1 VIKDTEGR
9 RPEFQAAGN
18 VVTTR
23 RHTKKRRF
31 VMRSKSWIAYLAAMV
46 MSLALT
52 LAGCGGN
59 GHSID
64 GGGGVSNAG
73 GTVNMS
79 GVKMVIPAGAIDE
92 ELTVNPQITTE
103 DAAPAPAPAGATI
116 ASKTVVISGLTY
128 NFYEPALVTMPYDTT
143 NLGTDDVP
151 AVFFYDE
158 GIPGYSLL
166 SVKSIDTT
174 AKTITFSTTH
184 GGKYVAM
191 GIKGLG
197 ADLGIT
203 GNVAAP
209 KAVAKRV
216 AAAVDSGFAPATD
229 GFFHPN
235 FGAYDSPGGSCLGM
249 ANFSVWYF
257 NTTKASNS
265 NTGLYTMYKEGD
277 LTRWQDDV
285 TARELISR
293 AFMASS
299 QTWAKSWMQKEYTL
313 GPQLTGY
320 MMILGL
326 KISGPMTFLM
336 ADQWPGMQSGHAAV
350 VYKYDANKFYIYDDN
365 FPGEVVTIDW
375 AVDAGTGKYKFSN
388 YTKNAAY
395 NPQFTQFS
403 FEGFATLAEYSQY
416 KQLYDGANLGWSAG
430 SSKFNTLTVTSAA
443 DSKNNALTIGSDG
456 TIELLDADS
465 ITIQGTVTGGIKT
478 AKYIIYR
485 LNGGQ
490 RYRVNVAGGAFTIPN
505 LAISQGTNTLMMVAT
520 DDKFNE
526 WNAYAGFKEVPIKIK
541 GSLFF
546 QNAGFETG
554 DFSSWYSE
562 RHLWAD
568 QTPEIKVPSDK
579 SAIVGVG
586 MDPYYKTLNMV
597 YVGKYAARVN
607 NYDNMY
613 HISSVSQTATVPNA
627 ANPQAKFYWAAVL
640 EDPQHPAAEQPYVDV
655 TVTDDTTS
663 KVLYYKHFYS
673 NDPSY
678 SGWVNTGSSDWLAI
692 PWQTITLGFSKA
704 EVGHKI
710 TVKVEAA
717 DCDQG
722 GHGGYVYLDGDE

>member
-1 VIKDTEGR
+1 M
-9 RPEFQAAGN
+9 
-18 VVTTR
+18 VV
-23 RHTKKRRF
+23 
-31 VMRSKSWIAYLAAMV
+31 
-46 MSLALT
+46 SLTMT
-52 LAGCGGN
+52 LAGCG
-59 GHSID
+59 ID
-64 GGGGVSNAG
+64 HRIEGGGSGVSNGG

-79 GVKMVIPAGAIDE
+79 GVKMVIPAGAVDE

-116 ASKTVVISGLTY
+116 ASKTIVISGLTY
-128 NFYEPALVTMPYDTT
+128 NFYEPALITMPYDTT

-158 GIPGYSLL
+158 GSASYSLV
-166 SVKSIDTT
+166 SVKDIDTT
-174 AKTITFSTTH
+174 AKTITFATTH

-203 GNVAAP
+203 GNVASP

-216 AAAVDSGFAPATD
+216 AAAVDTGFAPATD

-249 ANFSVWYF
+249 ANFAVWYY

-299 QTWAKSWMQKEYTL
+299 QTWAKSWMQKEYKL

-350 VYKYDANKFYIYDDN
+350 VYKYDSNKFYIYDDN

-375 AVDAGTGKYKFSN
+375 AIDTTTGKYKFSN

-403 FEGFATLAEYSQY
+403 FEGFATLAESNQY
-416 KQLYDGANLGWSAG
+416 KQLYDGANLGWSAA
-430 SSKFNTLTVTSAA
+430 SSKFNTLTVTSAT

-456 TIELLDADS
+456 TVELTDADT
-465 ITIQGTVTGGIKT
+465 ITIKGTVTGGIKT

-490 RYRVNVAGGAFTIPN
+490 RYRVNVNGGAFTIPN
-505 LAISQGTNTLMMVAT
+505 LAISLGTNTLMMVAT

-526 WNAYAGFKEVPIKIK
+526 WNAYGGFKEVPIRIK
-541 GSLFF
+541 GNLFF

-562 RHLWAD
+562 RHLWGE
-568 QTPEIKVPSDK
+568 TPGQVVPSDK
-579 SAIVGVG
+579 SAIVTPG
-586 MDPYYKTLNMV
+586 MDPIATTINMV
-597 YVGKYAARVN
+597 YVGKYSARIN
-607 NYDNMY
+607 NSDNNL
-613 HISSVSQTATVPNA
+613 HISSVTQTATVPNA
-627 ANPQAKFYWAAVL
+627 PNPQAKFYWAAVL
-640 EDPQHPAAEQPYVDV
+640 EDPQHDPTQQPYVDV
-655 TVTDDTTS
+655 VVKDDAGAT
-663 KVLYYKHFYS
+663 LYYKHFYT
-673 NDPSY
+673 NDPTY
-678 SGWVNTGSSDWLAI
+678 PGWLVFGSWKAI
-692 PWQTITLGFSKA
+692 PWQTITLGFTKA
-704 EVGHKI
+704 DAGKKI
-710 TVKVEAA
+710 TVTVTAA
-717 DCDQG
+717 DCSLS

>member
-1 VIKDTEGR
+1 MR
-9 RPEFQAAGN
+9 R
-18 VVTTR
+18 
-23 RHTKKRRF
+23 
-31 VMRSKSWIAYLAAMV
+31 KSWIAYLAAMA
-46 MSLALT
+46 MLLTLA
-52 LAGCGGN
+52 LAGCGGD
-59 GHSID
+59 GD
-64 GGGGVSNAG
+64 GGGGGGVSSGG

-79 GVKMVIPAGAIDE
+79 GVEMVIPAGAVDQ

-103 DAAPAPAPAGATI
+103 DAAPAPAPAGSVI
-116 ASKTVVISGLTY
+116 ASKTIVISGLTY
-128 NFYEPALVTMPYDTT
+128 NFYEPALITMPYDTT
-143 NLGTDDVP
+143 NLGADDVP

-158 GIPGYSLL
+158 GTKSYSLL
-166 SVKSIDTT
+166 SVKDIDTT
-174 AKTITFSTTH
+174 AKTITFTTTH

-197 ADLGIT
+197 ADLGIA
-203 GNVAAP
+203 GNVASP

-216 AAAVDSGFAPATD
+216 AAAVDTGFAPATD

-249 ANFSVWYF
+249 ANFSVWYY
-257 NTTKASNS
+257 NTTKAGNG

-285 TARELISR
+285 TVRELISR

-299 QTWAKSWMQKEYTL
+299 QTWAKAWMQKEYKL

-350 VYKYDANKFYIYDDN
+350 VYKYDSNKFYIYDDN

-416 KQLYDGANLGWSAG
+416 KQLFDGANAGWSAG
-430 SSKFNTLTVTSAA
+430 DSKFNTLAVTSAT
-443 DSKNNALTIGSDG
+443 DSKNNALTIGGDG
-456 TIELLDADS
+456 TIELLQADT

-490 RYRVNVAGGAFTIPN
+490 RYRVNVNGGAFTIPN
-505 LAISQGTNTLMMVAT
+505 LAISLGTNTLMLVAT

-526 WNAYAGFKEVPIKIK
+526 WNAYGGFKEVPIKIK

-546 QNAGFETG
+546 ENAGFETG
-554 DFSSWYSE
+554 DFDKWIVE
-562 RHLWAD
+562 THTW
-568 QTPEIKVPSDK
+568 QNTTPGSFTPGK
-579 SAIVGVG
+579 SAVVSAG
-586 MDPYYKTLNMV
+586 MDPIATSINMV
-597 YVGKYAARVN
+597 YVGN
-607 NYDNMY
+607 NSGRINNSDNNY
-613 HISSVSQTATVPNA
+613 HISSITQSATVPNA
-627 ANPQAKFYWAAVL
+627 ANPQAKFYWAAVM
-640 EDPQHPAAEQPYVDV
+640 EDPQHDAANQPYVDV
-655 TVTDDTTS
+655 VVTDDTAGTT
-663 KVLYYKHFYS
+663 LYSKHFYTA
-673 NDPSY
+673 DPSY
-678 SGWVNTGSSDWLAI
+678 SGWINFQGGNWKAI
-692 PWQTITLGFSKA
+692 NWQPITLGFKQA
-704 EVGHKI
+704 DAGHKI
-710 TVKVEAA
+710 TVKITAA
-717 DCDQG
+717 DCGYG
-722 GHGGYVYLDGDE
+722 GHGGYLYLDGDE

>member
-1 VIKDTEGR
+1 MR
-9 RPEFQAAGN
+9 RA
-18 VVTTR
+18 
-23 RHTKKRRF
+23 
-31 VMRSKSWIAYLAAMV
+31 SWMSYLAAVV

-52 LAGCGGN
+52 LAGCG
-59 GHSID
+59 ID
-64 GGGGVSNAG
+64 HRIEGGSGVSNSG

-79 GVKMVIPAGAIDE
+79 GVKMVVPAGAVDE

-103 DAAPAPAPAGATI
+103 DAAPAPAPAGAVI
-116 ASKTVVISGLTY
+116 ASKTIVISGLTY

-158 GIPGYSLL
+158 GLAGYSLL

-209 KAVAKRV
+209 KTVAKRV
-216 AAAVDSGFAPATD
+216 AAAVDTGFAPATD

-249 ANFSVWYF
+249 ANFSVWYY

-265 NTGLYTMYKEGD
+265 NTGLYSMYREPTPGD
-277 LTRWQDDV
+277 TRWQDDV

-350 VYKYDANKFYIYDDN
+350 VYKYDSNKFYIYDDN

-375 AVDAGTGKYKFSN
+375 AVDATTGKYKFSN

-416 KQLYDGANLGWSAG
+416 KQLYDGANVGWSAG
-430 SSKFNTLTVTSAA
+430 DSKFNTLAVTSAT

-456 TIELLDADS
+456 TIELLDADT

-541 GSLFF
+541 GNLFF

-562 RHLWAD
+562 RHLWGE
-568 QTPEIKVPSDK
+568 TPGQVVPSDK
-579 SAIVGVG
+579 SAIVSAG
-586 MDPYYKTLNMV
+586 MDPLGAPFNMV
-597 YVGKYAARVN
+597 YVGNYSARVN
-607 NYDNMY
+607 NSDPSY
-613 HISSVSQTATVPNA
+613 HISSVSQSATVPNA

-640 EDPQHPAAEQPYVDV
+640 EDPQHDADNQPYVDV
-655 TVTDDTTS
+655 VVTDDTAG
-663 KVLYYKHFYS
+663 KILYQKNFYT
-673 NDPSY
+673 NDPGY
-678 SGWVNTGSSDWLAI
+678 PGWISFQGGNWKAI
-692 PWQTITLGFSKA
+692 PWQTITLGFAKA
-704 EVGHKI
+704 DAGHKI
-710 TVKVEAA
+710 TATITAA
-717 DCDQG
+717 DCGYG
-722 GHGGYVYLDGDE
+722 GHGGYLYLDGDE